1 MGRRG
6 MSLASR
12 ILRKED
18 VAGKKTCSR
27 AMTQPD
33 VDAPGKR
40 DDPTAARRPVEV
52 YDMRREIVSKQ
63 QARCAPCGIEKFRL
77 SARI

>member
-1 MGRRG
+1 MP
-6 MSLASR
+6 LAAGV
-12 ILRKED
+12 LRKEYIARTKALRCAITESDID
-18 VAGKKTCSR
+18 VT
-27 AMTQPD
+27 
-33 VDAPGKR
+33 GKR

-77 SARI
+77 SAESNDSK